1 MRQCGALALLLV
13 VIACGDGGGT
23 ESPQAPTP
31 AGGGNP
37 ATVRHV
43 LVVTHTTGF
52 RHDSIPTAESTL
64 SAIAAAS
71 GTFDVAFCRTA
82 DDVTRLLTPA
92 ALANIDAVV
101 FASTTGNLGIPDL
114 TAFLDWIRGGR
125 GFVGVHS
132 ATDTYHDAPA
142 YLAMIGA
149 EFATHGDQAT
159 ADLRVEGASHPSVTG
174 LPSPWR
180 VHDELYEFVASPRSG
195 STVLLSLDRHP
206 PDGHPGA
213 GQPGDF
219 PLAWFRAFGSGRV
232 FYTALGHRD
241 DVWTSATFQ
250 QHLRGAIEWAAG
262 VRSAPNPLQ
271 SR

>member
-1 MRQCGALALLLV
+1 MTSRGNTTRRGGALVVFLLAFV
-13 VIACGDGGGT
+13 ACADSSGT
-23 ESPQAPTP
+23 ESPPAPTP
-31 AGGGNP
+31 EGGNP
-37 ATVRHV
+37 PALKHV

-64 SAIAAAS
+64 SVIAAAS
-71 GTFDVAFCRTA
+71 GTFDVAFCRNAA
-82 DDVTRLLTPA
+82 DVARTLTPA
-92 ALANIDAVV
+92 ALANVDAVV

-114 TAFLDWIRGGR
+114 PAFLDWIRGGR

-142 YLAMIGA
+142 YLAMIGG

-159 ADLRVEGASHPSVTG
+159 ADLRVETTTHPATSG
-174 LPSPWR
+174 LPNPWR
-180 VHDELYEFVASPRSG
+180 VHDELYEFVVNPRSS
-195 STVLLSLDRHP
+195 STILLSLDRHP

-219 PLAWFRAFGSGRV
+219 PLAWSRAFGSGRV

-241 DVWTSATFQ
+241 DVWTNATFRG
-250 QHLRGAIEWAAG
+250 HLRGAIEWAAG
-262 VRSAPNPLQ
+262 VR
-271 SR
+271 